1 MTKFLISVTS
11 IEEAMVAIECGAD
24 IIDLKDPVQG
34 ALGAL
39 SLDKVETIVAF
50 VGALNERDKK
60 TISATIGDLP
70 MIPTLIAKRVSAL
83 SKTKVDIIKIGF
95 FQDDAG
101 LPDYQTCLEVLKPF
115 TGSGVLLIAV
125 LFFEQSYPEWL
136 IDAIINAGFH
146 GVMFDTANKNGKTFI
161 DYYLIEELK
170 KTSEIIQ
177 AENLLFGLAGSLHLQ
192 HLPMIKKIEPDYAG
206 FRGGVCVN
214 HQRVSKLDR
223 IKIQE
228 IRKLL

>member
-1 MTKFLISVTS
+1 MTKFLVSVTS

-39 SLDKVETIVAF
+39 SLDTVQNIVEFID
-50 VGALNERDKK
+50 ALEVRDKK

-70 MIPTLIAKRVSAL
+70 MIPTLLFERVAAL

-95 FQDDAG
+95 FQDDAE
-101 LPDYQTCLEVLKPF
+101 LPDYQACLDVLKPLA
-115 TGSGVLLIAV
+115 GSGVLLIAV
-125 LFFEQSYPEWL
+125 LFLEQSYPEWL

-146 GVMFDTANKNGKTFI
+146 GIMFDTVHKNGKTFI
-161 DYYLIEELK
+161 DYFLIEDLK
-170 KTSEIIQ
+170 KTSEKIQ
-177 AENLLFGLAGSLHLQ
+177 AGKLLFGLAGSLNLH
-192 HLPMIKKIEPDYAG
+192 HLPMIKKIEPGYVG

-228 IRKLL
+228 IRNLL